1 MEDNPSV
8 SDLELIQKS
17 LNNDLH
23 AFELLMNRHV
33 QKAYHIAYGV
43 LGDNHDAEEVVQD
56 SFVRIHRALSSFRGD
71 SEFSTWM
78 YRIVINQARN
88 RFRWNKRRGQG
99 VNISIDD
106 TQIPNSSSQRSFDL
120 PDDTQ
125 NPVDQIS
132 KRELHQKI
140 YQEMMALPELNR
152 EALVLRNV
160 HDMSYEQIAEVLD
173 CKVGTVKSRIA
184 RARIE
189 LKKRLRL

>member
-132 KRELHQKI
+132 KRELH
-140 YQEMMALPELNR
+140 
-152 EALVLRNV
+152 
-160 HDMSYEQIAEVLD
+160 
-173 CKVGTVKSRIA
+173 
-184 RARIE
+184 
-189 LKKRLRL
+189 